1 MAVFLDLKGIT
12 VQTAVNFTVDMSGEK
27 FNSNDISV
35 LKVAKKQSNQFFFK
49 TSCKISGLKCVNSTS
64 RKT

>member
-1 MAVFLDLKGIT
+1 MAGFLDLKGIT

-35 LKVAKKQSNQFFFK
+35 LKVAKEYPNQLFFK
-49 TSCKISGLKCVNSTS
+49 TS
-64 RKT
+64 